1 MASTKIIQIVTIIII
16 FDVTNHNNI
25 IMSLFSDNIRA
36 LRTKDKISQE
46 RLAQSLQI
54 TRGRYVKYEDG
65 TSEAPYDI
73 LKKIAHYF
81 HISIDLLL
89 SVDVRKIDIQD
100 LLKLEN
106 NRLIL
111 PIQVDQAGENF
122 IEVVTQKVKAGYLNG
137 YADPEYIENLQQISL
152 PFLGPGKHRGFPIEG
167 DSMPPH
173 EDGSIIIGRY
183 VENLG
188 EVQDG
193 KTYILITKSEGMVYK
208 RLNKNKKNA
217 LVLESDNSFY
227 PNYEVKVSDILEIWE
242 YECNIGRSDK
252 KYETNDIESFKSMF
266 LELKKD
272 IHAIKS
278 ST

>member
-1 MASTKIIQIVTIIII
+1 
-16 FDVTNHNNI
+16 
-25 IMSLFSDNIRA
+25 MSLFSDNIRT
-36 LRTKDKISQE
+36 LRARHKISQE
-46 RLAQSLQI
+46 KLAESLCI

-73 LKKIAHYF
+73 LKKIAHYY

-89 SVDVRKIDIQD
+89 SVDLRKIDTED

-106 NRLIL
+106 NRLVL
-111 PIQVDQAGENF
+111 PIMVDREGENF

-152 PFLGPGKHRGFPIEG
+152 PFLGPGKHRGFPVEG

-183 VENLG
+183 VESLG
-188 EVQDG
+188 EVLDG
-193 KTYILITKSEGMVYK
+193 KTYIFITKSEGMVYK

-217 LVLESDNSFY
+217 LILESDNRLY
-227 PNYEVKVSDILEIWE
+227 PNYEVKASDVLEIWE
-242 YECNIGRSDK
+242 YVCNIGRSDMK
-252 KYETNDIESFKSMF
+252 PKVSEPVSVEKMF
-266 LELKKD
+266 LELKREISEMKES
-272 IHAIKS
+272 IKK
-278 ST
+278 